1 MRDKKNKRL
10 VSRKS
15 QRLRK
20 KFKNFKHDQE
30 EKYHSVKTYFAS
42 DEEMDDEEF
51 VEKEKRF
58 ILDTLKL
65 ILYLSIILLIY
76 FLLLR

>member
-1 MRDKKNKRL
+1 MKNRKKKRL
-10 VSRKS
+10 VSRTS
-15 QRLRK
+15 QRVRDK
-20 KFKNFKHDQE
+20 VKNFKRDQE
-30 EKYHSVKTYFAS
+30 EKYHSVKAHFAS

-51 VEKEKRF
+51 IAKEKRF

-65 ILYLSIILLIY
+65 IFYLSIILIIY